1 MECSP
6 QTIVTDGGWNE
17 LKRTIKIKQLRCNGI
32 TILLFRS
39 VSLVDWIFVWLCK
52 LINRKISLECI
63 NMHSEKI
70 ITMAEIDVIRRILMC
85 CCLRVSIKSI
95 NSEGKVEFNKSIL
108 ADKISTVYHLW
119 YMNGVYITVIIWF
132 DIFRIYS
139 IMEQNVKKY
148 HRLKEILESKA
159 FHNKRAVNSTFKY
172 KYFLRFDK
180 QITLKTVLPF
190 TTIKSSNV
198 CGFRWK
204 LGKPRGSLQSA
215 DPNGKCA
222 QCAPDYSYQGF

>member
-1 MECSP
+1 
-6 QTIVTDGGWNE
+6 
-17 LKRTIKIKQLRCNGI
+17 
-32 TILLFRS
+32 
-39 VSLVDWIFVWLCK
+39 
-52 LINRKISLECI
+52 
-63 NMHSEKI
+63 MHSEKI

-159 FHNKRAVNSTFKY
+159 FHNKRAVNPTFKY

>member
-1 MECSP
+1 
-6 QTIVTDGGWNE
+6 
-17 LKRTIKIKQLRCNGI
+17 
-32 TILLFRS
+32 
-39 VSLVDWIFVWLCK
+39 
-52 LINRKISLECI
+52 
-63 NMHSEKI
+63 
-70 ITMAEIDVIRRILMC
+70 MAEIDVIRRILMC

-108 ADKISTVYHLW
+108 GDKISTVYHLW

-132 DIFRIYS
+132 DVFRIYS
-139 IMEQNVKKY
+139 ILEQNVKKY

-159 FHNKRAVNSTFKY
+159 FHNKRAVNPTFKY